1 MTDYQTNQNR
11 PFLRILEQNAIFML
25 QNMFFK
31 EKHGWKKKG
40 KERTTNEG
48 GNGKGKEI
56 GMHPYPLKE
65 TGVPKKRHARNT
77 LAIMPKTI

>member
-1 MTDYQTNQNR
+1 
-11 PFLRILEQNAIFML
+11 ML

-31 EKHGWKKKG
+31 GKHEWKKKG

-56 GMHPYPLKE
+56 GMHPHPLKE
-65 TGVPKKRHARNT
+65 TGVPLMTR
-77 LAIMPKTI
+77 PKLFSYNAKII